1 MKYSYLIKV
10 LLLVSI
16 TCKSQSDNVSLSIES
31 LIQNLEDSENDEIIV
46 VAHRG
51 DWRHA
56 PENSLQAIQNC
67 IDMGVDMVEIDIRAT
82 KDGHLVLMHDGTVD
96 RTTNGKGRVSD
107 FTLDELK
114 KLKLKDGLGKTT
126 MHKIPTLEEAMLLAK
141 NNILVNLD
149 KSYSIFDECYKILEK
164 TNTLNQVVF
173 KGEKT
178 RSEVEKEYGNYLN
191 KIYFMPQIK
200 LPNSNAKTIVDD
212 YLENRAPV
220 AFAFGIP
227 QDTIQLIQYF
237 ETIRK
242 KGSSVWVNSLWKR
255 HNGGHDDEKAALDST
270 VYDWYIENNID
281 IIQTDRPQLL
291 IEYLRSKGLHK

>member
-1 MKYSYLIKV
+1 M
-10 LLLVSI
+10 VSI